1 MFFLPLPKGSA
12 YFAAFMAN
20 IPLEDSFADIV
31 GKAQRGL
38 KLPDEVL
45 ASKSGVPLE
54 TLLKVKAG
62 EVDEEALPKLAAV
75 LDLGA
80 DALLAMARKAWFP
93 RPRAMA
99 GLAQFNTPYEDMTVN
114 SYLVWDGSTGEAIA
128 FDTGASCQPM
138 LDFAREKGLH
148 IRLILLTH
156 THIDHVVDLERL
168 RGETGASAWVCE
180 LENFEGMAETF
191 REGKTFTV
199 GRLTIDTRQT
209 SGHAAGGITFV
220 VKGLAAPVAIVG
232 DAIFASSM
240 GGGLI
245 SYPEALENNRRKIF
259 TLPDE
264 TILCPGHGPL
274 TTVGE
279 EKEHNPFY
287 GEFQKT
293 KTNKTRK
300 KGMSERIGFV
310 GVGRMGANMA
320 RRLKD
325 VGYAVTA
332 VYDVRAEAADK
343 LAGEIGAETCRSL
356 ARVTELSDVVITVVT
371 DDKAMERVF
380 APPKKGVDSLLA
392 GASGRV
398 FVNCAT
404 ISPKVHVAVEKLAR
418 KAGAESLEAC
428 MASSIT
434 QAREGTL
441 YLMCGGEASTFEKA
455 KPILEKLSASMR
467 YVGKAGQAAVVKA
480 LVNMVMNI
488 NTAGLAEGLGLGA
501 AYGLDI
507 AMLREV
513 FSQTGA
519 NSRVLQTD
527 GEDMQNRE
535 HSCFFSAAHAA
546 KDSGIALNLG
556 KDKKLELPLAA
567 ATLRQYT
574 RMVKEGLG
582 ELDKSGVAE
591 LTFKG
596 RHKSKKKK

>member
-1 MFFLPLPKGSA
+1 M
-12 YFAAFMAN
+12 
-20 IPLEDSFADIV
+20 
-31 GKAQRGL
+31 
-38 KLPDEVL
+38 
-45 ASKSGVPLE
+45 
-54 TLLKVKAG
+54 
-62 EVDEEALPKLAAV
+62 
-75 LDLGA
+75 
-80 DALLAMARKAWFP
+80 
-93 RPRAMA
+93 
-99 GLAQFNTPYEDMTVN
+99 
-114 SYLVWDGSTGEAIA
+114 
-128 FDTGASCQPM
+128 
-138 LDFAREKGLH
+138 
-148 IRLILLTH
+148 
-156 THIDHVVDLERL
+156 
-168 RGETGASAWVCE
+168 
-180 LENFEGMAETF
+180 
-191 REGKTFTV
+191 
-199 GRLTIDTRQT
+199 
-209 SGHAAGGITFV
+209 
-220 VKGLAAPVAIVG
+220 
-232 DAIFASSM
+232 
-240 GGGLI
+240 
-245 SYPEALENNRRKIF
+245 
-259 TLPDE
+259 
-264 TILCPGHGPL
+264 
-274 TTVGE
+274 
-279 EKEHNPFY
+279 
-287 GEFQKT
+287 
-293 KTNKTRK
+293 
-300 KGMSERIGFV
+300 
-310 GVGRMGANMA
+310 
-320 RRLKD
+320 
-325 VGYAVTA
+325 
-332 VYDVRAEAADK
+332 RAEAADK